1 MKKIGDYRRVMG
13 VTKSAQLSDLKTIYR
28 GFMKEYHPD
37 KFANDET
44 AKQEAELK
52 SQEIIEAYAFL
63 VSIDPE
69 TQEQFKEDY
78 IQTTTA
84 AVMSDFNYENSV
96 LKVSFTDRSVYEYY
110 DVPKNTYVKM
120 VNATSPGRF
129 ARRSIFNSFP
139 YRNVQKASAE

>member
-1 MKKIGDYRRVMG
+1 MENYYILLEVQPQATSEEIKAAYR
-13 VTKSAQLSDLKTIYR
+13 SLCQ
-28 GFMKEYHPD
+28 EYHPD
-37 KFANDET
+37 KFANDEA
-44 AKQEAELK
+44 AKLEAELK

-69 TQEQFKEDY
+69 TQEQFKEVY
-78 IQTTTA
+78 IQTTTT
-84 AVMSDFNYENSV
+84 AVMQDFDYQNSV

-139 YRNVQKASAE
+139 YRNVQKASEG